1 MIEMHN
7 GTQHENRN
15 AIYKTEKIDSQQQ
28 KQYKK

>member
-7 GTQHENRN
+7 GTQHENIN
-15 AIYKTEKIDSQQQ
+15 AIYKTDSQQQQQ